1 MTRKVSVVLTLIAAF
16 AFIALAADVTGKWI
30 AQVPGREGQTREV
43 SYTFKQDGEKLTG
56 TMSGRQGQ
64 EIPIADGK
72 VSGDT
77 ISFTVTMTF
86 GDNTVKQIYTG
97 KIAGDEIQFKREGG
111 PGQAREFTAKRAK

>member
-1 MTRKVSVVLTLIAAF
+1 MTSKSIVVLTLIAAF
-16 AFIALAADVTGKWI
+16 AFVALAADVTGKWI
-30 AQVPGREGQTREV
+30 AQVPGREGQTRAV
-43 SYTFKQDGEKLTG
+43 TYTFQQDGETLTG

-111 PGQAREFTAKRAK
+111 QGPAREFTAKRAK